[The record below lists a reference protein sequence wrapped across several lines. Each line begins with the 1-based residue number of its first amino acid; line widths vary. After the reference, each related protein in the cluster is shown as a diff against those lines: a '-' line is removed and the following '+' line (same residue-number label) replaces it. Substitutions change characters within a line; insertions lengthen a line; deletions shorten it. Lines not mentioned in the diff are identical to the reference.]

1 LIPALNCARTMGL
14 LSTLNQRQGQ
24 SRDLYHSQ
32 SIYFSSYI
40 LSAAGGISFTVPEYA
55 KGIAPS
61 LHTCTWLSIILTIL
75 SREEGSIVVDL
86 DAENTD

>member
-1 LIPALNCARTMGL
+1 MGL

-32 SIYFSSYI
+32 SIYIICYI
-40 LSAAGGISFTVPEYA
+40 LSAAGETSFTVPEYA

-75 SREEGSIVVDL
+75 RREAGSIVVDF
-86 DAENTD
+86 DTENTD